1 MFAKIIREE
10 QEDYISRMRCP
21 PNVVKNEALLENV
34 LTTIVCILTRIP
46 VFIIGEAGTSKSLAI
61 RLIIS
66 NLRGSD
72 SKDEY
77 FKSLPQIY
85 LIPLQG
91 SPFLT
96 SDSIVKALDK
106 ANRYQEISTKQF
118 PVISA
123 VLLENVELAEANSI
137 NPLKVL
143 HSLLEPNFPAIGP
156 TVSIIGISNRC
167 LDVSK
172 SSRALLVQRP
182 IFDLDDLSDYSY
194 SVMRKIMMYV
204 EEGKLLIL
212 TDLEVIYGNLY
223 NLWDQNCN
231 ATGNFGFVTRVTL
244 GTYTTP
250 MLHVSPSF
258 KCIIVMNENNLASAD
273 PSLLN
278 RFEKQRMS
286 VNDILND
293 RQKLLVDYLNNWRE

>member
-1 MFAKIIREE
+1 
-10 QEDYISRMRCP
+10 MRCP
-21 PNVVKNEALLENV
+21 PNVAKNEALLENV

-72 SKDEY
+72 SNDEY

-85 LIPLQG
+85 LIPLQV

-96 SDSIVKALDK
+96 SDSIIKVFDK
-106 ANRYQEISTKQF
+106 ANRYQETSTKQF

-123 VLLENVELAEANSI
+123 VLLENVELAEANSV

-143 HSLLEPNFPAIGP
+143 HSLLEPNFPVIGP
-156 TVSIIGISNRC
+156 TVSIIGISNRH

-182 IFDLDDLSDYSY
+182 IFDLDDLNDYSY

-204 EEGKLLIL
+204 EAGRLLIL

-231 ATGNFGFVTRVTL
+231 ATRNFEFVTRVTL
-244 GTYTTP
+244 GAYTTP
-250 MLHVSPSF
+250 MLYVSPSF

-278 RFEKQRMS
+278 R
-286 VNDILND
+286 
-293 RQKLLVDYLNNWRE
+293 